1 MPPKRK
7 KSGAL
12 GKVFLSLL
20 FVLQLLIF
28 SYKKSSM
35 PNIFPNDLLDED
47 RIVENS
53 SKSANSFSTAPSR
66 RLERMKMYQE
76 RYRYQ
81 PPAQHTNHTARD
93 EICGS
98 YPHYKEF
105 FSLNK
110 YMRSDTLNKEDYT
123 IYKTFFEKYTSDK
136 SSAPI
141 KGSVVE
147 MGAYDGLQQSNSRFF
162 EECLGWET
170 MLVEGNPMMYDKLF
184 KNRPHAH
191 RFSYVPSCTE
201 EEEIANK
208 TIRFDKYPAT
218 NGGVADGSVTTAYT
232 VKNWYNDAP
241 CGSLTKVLLDLFPN
255 GHVSFFSLDVEGA
268 EPMILRQ
275 LDFDKVFIE
284 IMMVENRNTFCKKV
298 CKSRDEFR
306 KIMSDAGY
314 ILFPNLVRKS
324 DVFIHPLSTH
334 LKTAQDQSK

>member
-1 MPPKRK
+1 M
-7 KSGAL
+7 
-12 GKVFLSLL
+12 VFLLFLL
-20 FVLQLLIF
+20 VVPQVLIS
-28 SYKKSSM
+28 SYKSTTFSG
-35 PNIFPNDLLDED
+35 DLFDED
-47 RIVENS
+47 HGATIS
-53 SKSANSFSTAPSR
+53 TTSANSLSTAPSR
-66 RLERMKMYQE
+66 RLERMKMYRE

-98 YPHYKEF
+98 YPHYKDF

-110 YMRSDTLNKEDYT
+110 YMRSDPANHEDYT
-123 IYKTFFEKYTSDK
+123 IYKTFFEKYTSSDE
-136 SSAPI
+136 SRAPI

-170 MLVEGNPMMYDKLF
+170 MLVEGNPMMYEKLF

-208 TIRFDKYPAT
+208 TIQFDRYPAT
-218 NGGVADGSVTTAYT
+218 NGGVADGSVTTSYT
-232 VKNWYNDAP
+232 FKNWTVDAP
-241 CGSLTKVLLDLFPN
+241 CGSLTKVLLDVFPN

-268 EPMILRQ
+268 EPQIVGQ
-275 LDFDKVFIE
+275 LDFNKVFIE
-284 IMMVENRNTFCKKV
+284 IMMIENRNNFCRQQ

-314 ILFPNLVRKS
+314 ILFSDLVHNS

-334 LKTAQDQSK
+334 LERVQDQSKVAKKDE